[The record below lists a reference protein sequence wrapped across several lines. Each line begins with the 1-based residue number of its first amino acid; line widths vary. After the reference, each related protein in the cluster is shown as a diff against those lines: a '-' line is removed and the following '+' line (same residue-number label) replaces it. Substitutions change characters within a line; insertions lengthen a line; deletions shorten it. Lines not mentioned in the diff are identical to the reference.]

1 VNASFLPVVVIG
13 KVVLQWEGITG
24 GVCLEQLVEVGVLAG
39 DVPVLAHTVT
49 YTPGKGALV
58 Q

>member
-1 VNASFLPVVVIG
+1 MNACFLPVVVIRE
-13 KVVLQWEGITG
+13 VVLQWEGITG
-24 GVCLEQLVEVGVLAG
+24 GVSLEQLVEVGVLAG

-49 YTPGKGALV
+49 YKARKGALV